1 MYGSFLIYEADKAA
15 QQYKFITYVNTTSQ
29 DAAGLFPQ
37 FMYESILRDALSND
51 ELSFKTRISPLPR
64 AKIAGFSED
73 SYSALGVIYTTAV
86 VYALVLSNIV
96 SYLVIE
102 RTSGFKLLQV
112 ISGMQLSSYWCAN
125 FVMDFLKMQPL
136 IWSTI
141 FVFQAWSLD
150 YEAAWLTYLLFP
162 LAVLPFTYVTSL
174 LFATDNS
181 AQSYT
186 MFFNFLIIS
195 TISVFVYAF
204 RGTPQLEQTGDNLNL
219 VFKIVPT
226 YGVASSV
233 FIDALGGTLSKLRE
247 WSGEDGT
254 GEALDP
260 EVWALTNVTMD
271 VIVSLGHFVLWSCV
285 LCCMEKY
292 QMRPVA
298 KSSHDPRGRETRQ
311 ESKIE
316 VDVLEEE
323 RRVESGA
330 RDVL

>member
-1 MYGSFLIYEADKAA
+1 M
-15 QQYKFITYVNTTSQ
+15 
-29 DAAGLFPQ
+29 
-37 FMYESILRDALSND
+37 
-51 ELSFKTRISPLPR
+51 
-64 AKIAGFSED
+64 
-73 SYSALGVIYTTAV
+73 
-86 VYALVLSNIV
+86 YALVLSNIV

-102 RTSGFKLLQV
+102 RTSGLKLLQV
-112 ISGMQLSSYWCAN
+112 ISGMQLSSYWAAN

-141 FVFQAWSLD
+141 LVFQAFSLD

-174 LFATDNS
+174 LFSSDNS

-186 MFFNFLIIS
+186 LFFNFLIIS

-204 RGTPQLEQTGDNLNL
+204 RGTPQLEQTGDDLNL
-219 VFKIVPT
+219 FFKIVPT

-233 FIDALGGTLSKLRE
+233 FIDALGGTLSKLRD

-254 GEALDP
+254 GGDLDP

-271 VIVSLGHFVLWSCV
+271 VIVSLGHFFFWSTV

-292 QMRPVA
+292 SLRPTTTKGA
-298 KSSHDPRGRETRQ
+298 DPRGRETRQ

-316 VDVLEEE
+316 VDVLAEE